1 MQIQLLSL
9 TGQGSVSELASP
21 PSADDS
27 ICKTLVETYGYA
39 CEEHTSLLSSVTIQS
54 RRSDVYPKISRID
67 YGMNWQLNIPTAATA
82 LSKDQSLKMLR
93 SAALFSPTAYL
104 GQITSP
110 VAKVSADI
118 VTVNSESEHA
128 NDMVISKLPRK
139 SIAWRAFEDPCKV
152 STEVGSRRT
161 KLFSDK
167 SQNVMA
173 AALAPSVGDG
183 VCASMIEPQD
193 YICEEHTVT
202 TEDGCILS
210 LQRIPAWYSLVSMYS
225 RGHVSLSPDDS
236 VYWDWTWDEL
246 VTYDL
251 PATFQY
257 AHGQA
262 GQNLHHD
269 GTLIALAAFSK
280 SQLVNSLRSAALP
293 CPIQEMLPKIF
304 SLRPYT
310 GWVLNTLT
318 MLEIKLFVFTQ
329 RVQPSMS

>member
-1 MQIQLLSL
+1 
-9 TGQGSVSELASP
+9 
-21 PSADDS
+21 
-27 ICKTLVETYGYA
+27 
-39 CEEHTSLLSSVTIQS
+39 
-54 RRSDVYPKISRID
+54 
-67 YGMNWQLNIPTAATA
+67 
-82 LSKDQSLKMLR
+82 
-93 SAALFSPTAYL
+93 
-104 GQITSP
+104 
-110 VAKVSADI
+110 
-118 VTVNSESEHA
+118 
-128 NDMVISKLPRK
+128 
-139 SIAWRAFEDPCKV
+139 
-152 STEVGSRRT
+152 
-161 KLFSDK
+161 
-167 SQNVMA
+167 MA

-293 CPIQEMLPKIF
+293 CPIAYVGQMSSPLARNAAKDFLAEALHWLGPQHTDNAGDKIICF
-304 SLRPYT
+304 H
-310 GWVLNTLT
+310 
-318 MLEIKLFVFTQ
+318 
-329 RVQPSMS
+329 